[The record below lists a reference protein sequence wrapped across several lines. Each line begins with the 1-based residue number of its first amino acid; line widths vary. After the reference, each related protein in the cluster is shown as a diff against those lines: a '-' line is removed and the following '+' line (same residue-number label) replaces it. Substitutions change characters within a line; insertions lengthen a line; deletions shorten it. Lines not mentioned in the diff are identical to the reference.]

1 MLKKKSALVLLLFCS
16 FLATTQ
22 AQSDKKAIK
31 AVINQFFIG
40 LSTSDTTL
48 IKSTCTEKPILQT
61 YMKGKTGQLK
71 VTSLEFSKFVA
82 MIGTPSKNKL
92 FEDIKFKAINLE
104 QELATVWTP
113 YTFYVNDKVS
123 HCGTNAFQLVKTT
136 EGWKIQYILD
146 TRRKECDGK

>member
-1 MLKKKSALVLLLFCS
+1 MFQKKLTLVLFLFCS
-16 FLATTQ
+16 FLAITQ

-31 AVINQFFIG
+31 SVINQFFIG
-40 LSTSDTTL
+40 LSTGDTVL

-61 YMKGKTGQLK
+61 YMKSKTGKLQ
-71 VTSLEFSKFVA
+71 VTSLEFSKFVE
-82 MIGTPSKNKL
+82 MIGTPSKNKF